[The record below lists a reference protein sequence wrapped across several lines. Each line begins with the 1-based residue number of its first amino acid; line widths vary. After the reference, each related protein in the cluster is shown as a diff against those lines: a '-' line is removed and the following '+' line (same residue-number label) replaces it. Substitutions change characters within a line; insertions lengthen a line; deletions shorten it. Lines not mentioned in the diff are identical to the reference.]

1 MGEKKLW
8 DQEELHLT
16 IPIDKTE
23 ELGSRERR
31 NLQRDIKYWKESS
44 QRKDGDIK
52 VLNNKIRGYKSHITR
67 LQAALHKKGVY
78 NV

>member
-8 DQEELHLT
+8 APTDDLLIHKESADDLT
-16 IPIDKTE
+16 
-23 ELGSRERR
+23 GREKR
-31 NLQRDIKYWKESS
+31 NLQRDVKYWKENSK
-44 QRKDGDIK
+44 RKDEDIK
-52 VLNNKIRGYKSHITR
+52 VLVNKIRGYKSHITR